1 MAKFRYSMHNV
12 LEIKYKLEEQAKT
25 AFSQAQQNVNMA
37 KEELASLY
45 ERKEQYQETKK
56 DILLKKINVQKL
68 NECQM
73 AMETMDYY
81 IVAQKKKL
89 AALEAVLDNARRKL
103 NEAMVDC
110 KTHEKLKEK
119 EYEIFLQELNN
130 QEKKEIDELVSFQY
144 NDTLKYK

>member
-1 MAKFRYSMHNV
+1 MHNV